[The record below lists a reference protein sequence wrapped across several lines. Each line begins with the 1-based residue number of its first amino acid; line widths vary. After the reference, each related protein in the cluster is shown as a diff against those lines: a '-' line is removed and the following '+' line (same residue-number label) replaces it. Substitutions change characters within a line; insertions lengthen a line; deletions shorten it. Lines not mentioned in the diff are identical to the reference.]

1 MQFSQDTMWADVSEL
16 DLTTIVP
23 RLQVPVFFFLGRH
36 DHVIDAETSADY
48 FRILHAPS
56 KRLVIAIQRT

>member
-36 DHVIDAETSADY
+36 DHVIDAETTADY
-48 FRILHAPS
+48 FRILDAPS
-56 KRLVIAIQRT
+56 KSLVIAIQRT